1 MVSEPTPE
9 PPPPEPPAAQPP
21 ATPGFWTP
29 SRVGALA
36 LLGSCVGAGFYRLSY
51 EWAWAPVAKY
61 WRLFLEGWAT
71 TVAIAA
77 LALPLSLLLGI
88 LLALLRRCPVPL
100 LRETARLWVE
110 LTRATPLLIQIW
122 LYFYVFGQALHL
134 ENRYIL
140 GPLILSA
147 FSGAYLSEIL
157 RAGIESVGAS
167 QIDSARA
174 IGLTRFQ
181 TYRHVILPQA
191 LRRILPPLAGQF
203 VSLIKDS
210 SLLSVLGLNE
220 LTLAAQQVNAFT
232 YAAFESYFP
241 VLAGYLVL
249 TLPLSL
255 WSQSLERKIR
265 FET

>member
-1 MVSEPTPE
+1 MASEPTPE
-9 PPPPEPPAAQPP
+9 PAPEEPAAHPP
-21 ATPGFWTP
+21 ATPGLWTP
-29 SRVGALA
+29 SRLGALA
-36 LLGSCVGAGFYRLSY
+36 LLGGCVGAGFYRLSY
-51 EWAWAPVAKY
+51 EWAWVPVAKY

-100 LRETARLWVE
+100 FRETARLWVE

-174 IGLTRFQ
+174 IGLTRLQ